1 MVMYKSTRFIYT
13 KQQYLDIHSRPLV
26 IKLENKEAYK
36 ECTGLTVVIY
46 SGRASGEIEL
56 IAMLM
61 SLGLIIFSGLP
72 YCKIA

>member
-36 ECTGLTVVIY
+36 ECTRLTVVIY
-46 SGRASGEIEL
+46 SGRTSGKL
-56 IAMLM
+56 N
-61 SLGLIIFSGLP
+61 
-72 YCKIA
+72 